1 MFSGMARGQWFK
13 YGDKRLPML
22 RFKSFLL
29 EKAMFSGMARGQWF
43 KYGDKRLQDL
53 IDVIKD
59 GNPVPDKL
67 GRNLEIPNT
76 PENIESIQA
85 FMTSDDSVK
94 TFPLRLNDGS
104 IVQSNELG
112 KSPIFGGKGAG
123 AGATGNTADGESLQ
137 CLYLEA
143 MLNEGDTQEFSH
155 FTPQLLKK
163 YMTGIDVDVTY
174 EKMMGAADE
183 WHYSAYVT
191 AKHLIEKGYVNQNHK
206 LHRGS
211 VTMKSIYALK
221 KQAFRNSGRPILT
234 DDKWNPGDI
243 WAVKTGVDPKRVLDK
258 TTVETLNESIKENFL
273 NRNIVG
279 ISLKQI
285 NSLKKSAKDEVLNL
299 ENVEIDKHRFTRVR
313 IKADQANA
321 TFWSG
326 KNGVIF
332 YDELKKAD
340 IRAGSSMAAIN
351 VEILQKGARGGK
363 AGYGQ
368 VEYAAKTYLGVKL
381 PTNAELKQKARTI
394 LRTKKAPDLY
404 RMVKAVD
411 PSISQDEFQSG
422 LETATIDRIHA
433 KLGVTHIAHAI
444 VKANKKQQDEF
455 VSYMINYAGS
465 KLSDSSVYVKVSA
478 K

>member
-1 MFSGMARGQWFK
+1 MFS
-13 YGDKRLPML
+13 PMS
-22 RFKSFLL
+22 RA
-29 EKAMFSGMARGQWF
+29 EWF
-43 KYGDKRLQDL
+43 KYGDKRLQAL

-59 GNPVPDKL
+59 GNPVPDKI

-76 PENIESIQA
+76 AENIEAIQA
-85 FMTSDDSVK
+85 FIKSDDSVK
-94 TFPLRLNDGS
+94 TFPLKLNNGQ

-112 KSPIFGGKGAG
+112 KSPVFGGKGAG

-143 MLNEGDTQEFSH
+143 MLKEGTNQEFSH
-155 FTPQLLKK
+155 FTPQLLQKA
-163 YMTGIDVDVTY
+163 MNGIDVDVSF
-174 EKMMGAADE
+174 EKMMKAADE

-191 AKHLIEKGYVNQNHK
+191 AQHLIQKGYVNKSHK

-211 VTMKSIYALK
+211 ATMKAIYNAK
-221 KQAFRNSGRPILT
+221 KQAFKNSGRPVLT

-243 WAVKTGVDPKRVLDK
+243 WAVKSGVDPRRALDV
-258 TTVETLNESIKENFL
+258 TTIEALNESIKENFL

-285 NSLKKSAKDEVLNL
+285 NSLKKPAKDEVLNL
-299 ENVEIDKHRFTRVR
+299 ENAEIDKHKFTRVR
-313 IKADQANA
+313 IKADQAKA
-321 TFWSG
+321 TYWSG
-326 KNGVIF
+326 KGGDVF
-332 YDELKKAD
+332 FDGSKKAD
-340 IRAGSSMAAIN
+340 IRAPSAMGALNM
-351 VEILQKGARGGK
+351 EIQLKGARGGR
-363 AGYGQ
+363 AGYSQ
-368 VEYAAKTYLGVKL
+368 IEYAAKTYLGVNL
-381 PTNAELKQKARTI
+381 PTNAELKQQARTI

-422 LETATIDRIHA
+422 LETSAIDRIHA
-433 KLGVTHIAHAI
+433 KLGVTYIAHAI
-444 VKANKKQQDEF
+444 VKSKKQQQDDF
-455 VSYMINYAGS
+455 ISYMINYAGS